1 MEIRTQKQNILKHLQ
16 DGSSITPL
24 TALESYGCFR
34 LAAIVFDL
42 KKEGW
47 NIKTN
52 ITKNS
57 KKKFAVYNL
66 DNLD

>member
-52 ITKNS
+52 IKKNS